1 MRCHICFAKQ
11 LFPYMSRGGIGDF
24 MQGNE
29 GLASQFENIPLDLG
43 CVEGVWMEL
52 RWV

>member
-1 MRCHICFAKQ
+1 MKCHICFAKQ
-11 LFPYMSRGGIGDF
+11 LFSYTSRGGIGDF

-29 GLASQFENIPLDLG
+29 GLAFQFENIPLDLG
-43 CVEGVWMEL
+43 CIEGVLMEL